1 MNTNIINSPLK
12 SCIIWMEKLKKE
24 KKTREKREKYLII
37 NCLVY
42 RIASNEPNSTLDLT
56 NNNYDYYYY

>member
-12 SCIIWMEKLKKE
+12 SCIYLDGWKKLR
-24 KKTREKREKYLII
+24 REKTREKYLII
-37 NCLVY
+37 NCLVH